1 MLLSTSSGKVT
12 AMNKPI
18 TSWQKTLRALR
29 YKVNWRNVLHSSK
42 RRKIKQPSF
51 RFENL
56 EPRKMLA
63 SVMFNDG
70 QLAVTGSQDD
80 DSIVITVSANDEL
93 EVNGVVEVANVADI
107 DSIFVDGQ
115 AGNDFITFLQADFSG
130 VSPGIE
136 IMLQGGDGED
146 VIIGSSLNDNIEG
159 GAGDDSIYGGE
170 GNDEIDGGGD
180 NDFLVGGTGEIVGD
194 INGDGALN
202 FLDADA
208 GAFSQALTELL
219 LSGEYRIEF
228 DLNLNGD
235 VEFTDIM
242 FLAAVIIDGTV
253 FGGGDDGNNI
263 INGGTGDDEIFSGAG
278 DDVLEGGAGDDT
290 YTFSGTGLGVAT
302 LIESVDDEGVD
313 SLDFSDFDH
322 AVTINLNSTTTEL
335 ASETD
340 SLLLAP
346 LFGQAI
352 ENIIGTE
359 FDDIL
364 TGNALPNLIRGG
376 QGNDTILG
384 GAGSDN
390 ILGGD
395 DNDSIYGGAGSD
407 TLSGDAGNDF
417 ILGGDAVIG
426 DVNRDGQFNFLDIPP
441 LISLLTENVYQFE
454 GDVDQNGV
462 INFSDIAPFIG
473 LFSNSQS
480 TSVDGDDY
488 ITGGTGDDTIRG
500 NEGIDTIQG
509 GDGDDRIQG
518 NDGEDIL
525 EGEAGDDTLDGGS
538 GGDEIHGGP
547 GADILVDG
555 EQDEAPDIFIG
566 GPGIDSPEIG
576 FSIDQVPDGPGP
588 VTITVFGLE
597 NASQGYIDFGNGVV
611 QPLLAELTTLEYTYP
626 IGGRYS
632 INVNYDRNGDTY
644 FSDPQDV
651 RVLSDRAAPASFTL
665 LESSFVSWENFTA
678 APDEF
683 RLERSLNG
691 LDNWTLVANVPGS
704 TTGYDIG
711 NPSFNQQTFYYR
723 VTTVVHDDDAA
734 TPDTATSDPARFSST
749 ANDQLAATASIVNS
763 PDLGVRLEFFNE
775 YLVASGTVDPTYTVY
790 RKPQGEDSFPLE
802 PIATFQNSDFP
813 EGWID
818 FGVEAGEIYD
828 YEIRREGQDLN
839 GTAILSVAVDAGA
852 QRHESRGSIILAID
866 NRFQDSLRGEI
877 ERLTTDLIGDGY
889 FVIHEYVPQV
899 SDEAA
904 EAQAASQLRERIIEI
919 YNTHDGTNRE
929 VRSVLLLGD
938 IPVPRTGFVDPGGHE
953 DYRAVAADI
962 LYGDVDGVYTDI
974 GSNILTGNET
984 NTGESIVSDFPNLP
998 GDGRFDQD
1006 ELVDDGDGS
1015 PLELSVGRVDVSN
1028 LRRAAAELGYNIDI
1042 EEEAELAELELLRR
1056 YLDKDHAFRTGIVD
1070 VENAAI
1076 INDLGQ
1082 VNPNIGA
1089 STDSRS
1095 TAYAVVGR
1103 ENTHIRSDNNN
1114 NDNLSISS
1122 SNNLELAIS
1131 NNNFSEYTERE
1142 SFLFGLVAGTGGV
1155 GGVNDT
1161 ASSAGLA
1168 AGANQTVFTRFSGSF
1183 SFQYDDADSL
1193 LRSVL
1198 ADEGLG
1204 LTSIWSRFS
1213 GGFSFHGT
1221 GVGGTIGESYL
1232 TTVNQG
1238 SDLAGEGND
1247 NVYTNLLGDPTL
1259 RAHVVDAP
1267 SNTEASN
1274 VDGGVNIT
1282 WEHSPEDTNNEGTLD
1297 AGYDGE
1303 FLGYH
1308 IYRASSFDGEFTRV
1322 SDADG
1327 NDLFTQSD
1335 VLINEGD
1342 AGDVWMVRAVKREV
1356 TNSGAYINLSQGAFS
1371 QEYSLDSDEQQPT

>member
-938 IPVPRTGFVDPGGHE
+938 IPVPRTGFVDPGGHD

-984 NTGESIVSDFPNLP
+984 NTGESIVSDFPNRP
-998 GDGRFDQD
+998 EDGRYDQ
-1006 ELVDDGDGS
+1006 
-1015 PLELSVGRVDVSN
+1015 
-1028 LRRAAAELGYNIDI
+1028 
-1042 EEEAELAELELLRR
+1042 
-1056 YLDKDHAFRTGIVD
+1056 
-1070 VENAAI
+1070 
-1076 INDLGQ
+1076 
-1082 VNPNIGA
+1082 
-1089 STDSRS
+1089 
-1095 TAYAVVGR
+1095 
-1103 ENTHIRSDNNN
+1103 
-1114 NDNLSISS
+1114 NLSLI
-1122 SNNLELAIS
+1122 
-1131 NNNFSEYTERE
+1131 
-1142 SFLFGLVAGTGGV
+1142 
-1155 GGVNDT
+1155 
-1161 ASSAGLA
+1161 
-1168 AGANQTVFTRFSGSF
+1168 
-1183 SFQYDDADSL
+1183 
-1193 LRSVL
+1193 
-1198 ADEGLG
+1198 
-1204 LTSIWSRFS
+1204 
-1213 GGFSFHGT
+1213 
-1221 GVGGTIGESYL
+1221 
-1232 TTVNQG
+1232 
-1238 SDLAGEGND
+1238 
-1247 NVYTNLLGDPTL
+1247 
-1259 RAHVVDAP
+1259 
-1267 SNTEASN
+1267 
-1274 VDGGVNIT
+1274 
-1282 WEHSPEDTNNEGTLD
+1282 
-1297 AGYDGE
+1297 
-1303 FLGYH
+1303 H
-1308 IYRASSFDGEFTRV
+1308 I
-1322 SDADG
+1322 
-1327 NDLFTQSD
+1327 
-1335 VLINEGD
+1335 
-1342 AGDVWMVRAVKREV
+1342 
-1356 TNSGAYINLSQGAFS
+1356 
-1371 QEYSLDSDEQQPT
+1371 